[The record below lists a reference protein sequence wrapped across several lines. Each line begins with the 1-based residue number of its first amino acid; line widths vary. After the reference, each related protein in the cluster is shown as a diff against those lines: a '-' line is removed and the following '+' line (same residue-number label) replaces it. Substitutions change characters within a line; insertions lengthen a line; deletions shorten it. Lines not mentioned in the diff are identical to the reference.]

1 MRIPLKERPRRDG
14 NVLPLINI
22 VFLMLIFFLL
32 AGTIAPTADFDLT
45 PAVSKNSPA
54 ATVPAYAVYVSQV
67 GYISIAGTEVTEDE
81 VGDAM
86 RAFSVALDGKPL
98 EIIADHEADA
108 ALVLSIAEAARNAS
122 IGQIK
127 LITLR
132 AGLQ

>member
-1 MRIPLKERPRRDG
+1 MRIPLRERPRRDG

-45 PAVSKNSPA
+45 PAVSKNGPA
-54 ATVPAYAVYVSQV
+54 ATAPADAVYVSQE
-67 GYISIAGTEVTEDE
+67 GFISIAGTEVTEDE
-81 VGDAM
+81 VEDALL
-86 RAFSVALDGKPL
+86 AFSVVLDGEAL
-98 EIIADHEADA
+98 EIVADHEADA
-108 ALVLSIAEAARNAS
+108 VLVLSIAEAARNAK
-122 IGQIK
+122 IDRIK